1 MKVAIVHY
9 HLEPGGVTRVIEN
22 TVQSWEDS
30 DNQPADWVI
39 ISGRPYLGEVLN
51 KVKVIEGLDYAS
63 SQEAVDP
70 KLLCQRL
77 EDAAIQVLGALPDI
91 WHVHNHSLGKNP
103 SLTLAVAE
111 LARKGAQMLLQP
123 HDFAEDG
130 RAENFLN
137 LGRSYKYAYPNGDQI
152 HYATLNQRDQSF
164 LNSAFKDY
172 PSVIHLLPNSVPY
185 ASSKN
190 KLADLRS
197 SHHNL
202 PDDLFLYPVR
212 SVRRK
217 NLGELALLSASH
229 HEKHF
234 ANSLG
239 PTNPSFQK
247 TYQKWG
253 IFGKSL
259 NLSLTYGLGERTNAT
274 FPELVEH
281 ASSII
286 NVSIAEGF
294 GLGFLEPWMFG
305 KSLCG
310 RNIPEITS
318 DFTKAGVNLDNLY
331 SKLWIDLGLIDQ
343 DFLRDQIAKALSSNY
358 GKYQVDMPE
367 DCLNR
372 AYSSMCSGNR
382 IDFGRIQ
389 EDIQMDIIRK
399 VHKSQYLQSTIKEQ
413 SNLEVVKPK
422 VISKNRDSIT
432 QNFSQNSYG
441 HRVLKIYSD
450 VIKSPKTKC
459 DFAPGARLL
468 DKFLSPERLNL
479 LRS

>member
-22 TVQSWEDS
+22 TIQSWENSDS
-30 DNQPADWVI
+30 RPKDWVI
-39 ISGRPYLGEVLN
+39 LCGRPYPGEVLD

-63 SQEAVDP
+63 LQKAVDP

-77 EDAAIQVLGALPDI
+77 EDTAIQALGSSPDI

-111 LARKGAQMLLQP
+111 LAKKGAQMLLQP

-137 LGRSYKYAYPNGDQI
+137 LGRSYKYAYPSGNQV
-152 HYATLNQRDQSF
+152 HYAALNQRDQSF
-164 LNSAFKDY
+164 LKSAFKDY
-172 PSVIHLLPNSVPY
+172 PSVIHLLPNAVPQV
-185 ASSKN
+185 SPKN
-190 KLADLRS
+190 KPADLRS
-197 SHHNL
+197 SDHKL
-202 PDDLFLYPVR
+202 PDHLFLYPVR
-212 SVRRK
+212 AVRRK
-217 NLGELALLSASH
+217 NLGELALLAASH
-229 HEKHF
+229 PESHF

-247 TYQKWG
+247 TYQKWQT
-253 IFGKSL
+253 FGKTL
-259 NLSLTYGLGERTNAT
+259 NLPLTYGLGERTNAT
-274 FPELVEH
+274 FPELIEH

-294 GLGFLEPWMFG
+294 GLGFLEPWIFG

-318 DFTKAGVNLDNLY
+318 DFSKAGVCLDNLY
-331 SKLWIDLGLIDQ
+331 SKLWIDLTLIDQ
-343 DFLRDQIAKALSSNY
+343 DLLKGQISKALSSNY
-358 GKYQVDMPE
+358 RRYQVDMPE

-372 AYSSMCSGNR
+372 AYSSMYSENR

-399 VHKSQYLQSTIKEQ
+399 VNKSQVLQKAIQDQ
-413 SNLEVVKPK
+413 SHLEIVSPQ
-422 VISKNRDSIT
+422 VISKNRDSISK
-432 QNFSQNSYG
+432 NFSQNSYG
-441 HRVLKIYSD
+441 RRVLKIYSD
-450 VIKSPKTKC
+450 VLNSPKTKC
-459 DFAPGARLL
+459 EFAPGTRLL